1 MQGLERK
8 IQGLGSASQVQ
19 AFTCQAALPSDGQI
33 TSIEPITRTLTIPYD
48 CISLVA
54 CKKCPKK
61 CVFLPPKKIKKCVS
75 SPLKCVSGLLV
86 A

>member
-1 MQGLERK
+1 MQGLELQT
-8 IQGLGSASQVQ
+8 QGLGSASQVQ
-19 AFTCQAALPSDGQI
+19 AITCQAALPSDGQI

-48 CISLVA
+48 YISLVA
-54 CKKCPKK
+54 RKK
-61 CVFLPPKKIKKCVS
+61 CVLENACFSNRKIQKCVS